1 MAFVSFLCG
10 CLECFHVI
18 LSFLINDEGKS
29 NDKKEI
35 DWNCF
40 LSSFPTFAVY
50 YCIAACCCHALLL
63 TCMLTCTLV
72 FSSTF
77 VLACSLSLS
86 ASLAQNPVTV
96 LLHLRWFTHPS
107 HSWLFSQ
114 CFHTLNPFKS
124 FVLYFF
130 FVLHFTLSVSH
141 MFNLL
146 CSITGFLGTY
156 LQCCLAGVRAA
167 IVIHLW

>member
-29 NDKKEI
+29 DNKKEI

-40 LSSFPTFAVY
+40 LSSFPTFAIY

-96 LLHLRWFTHPS
+96 LLHLCWFTHPS
-107 HSWLFSQ
+107 HSD
-114 CFHTLNPFKS
+114 
-124 FVLYFF
+124 FF
-130 FVLHFTLSVSH
+130 LSVFTPWILLS
-141 MFNLL
+141 LL
-146 CSITGFLGTY
+146 CCISFLCFISLSLCHTCSIYFVPLLDSWGHI
-156 LQCCLAGVRAA
+156 CSAA
-167 IVIHLW
+167 